1 MKALYVIGL
10 YLVTLAI
17 CFALSLLI
25 WGGITW
31 VAVWALTS
39 MGVTTIGS
47 WTVAFSWKLVI
58 LIALVFSLLRT
69 RVNVKTN

>member
-10 YLVTLAI
+10 YLVTLVI

>member
-10 YLVTLAI
+10 YLVTLGI
-17 CFALSLLI
+17 CFALSLLF

-31 VAVWALTS
+31 IAVWALTS

-69 RVNVKTN
+69 RVSVKTN